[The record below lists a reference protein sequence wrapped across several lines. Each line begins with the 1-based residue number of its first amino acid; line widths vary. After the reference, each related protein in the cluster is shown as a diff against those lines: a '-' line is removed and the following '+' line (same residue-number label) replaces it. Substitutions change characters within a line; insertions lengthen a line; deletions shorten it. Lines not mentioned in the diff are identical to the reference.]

1 MGRAGQKF
9 RRHHRLRDCV
19 LMPKPVDARTLKS
32 WLHQKGEIALL
43 DVREAGQ
50 FGEAHLLYAVPLPYS
65 RLELDAGRLV
75 PRLTAPIVLCDEGDG
90 VAPLAGRRLAA
101 LGYSDLH
108 VLEGGTHGWRA
119 AGFTLFAGVNVP
131 SKVFGELVE
140 HELHTPRVTAAELK
154 AMIDRGDNLVI
165 VDGRPFAEYRKMNIP
180 GGICCPNGELPLR
193 IGAIAP
199 DSGTRIIV
207 NCAGRTRSI
216 IGAETLRRM
225 GVPNEVFALEN
236 GTQGWSLAGLT
247 LERNAQRKYPPAP
260 QDSTVARLQ
269 AHASTLAQRAAVPI
283 IDPAQA
289 AQWLADTSRTTYLF
303 DIRTAEEFAA
313 GSLRGAVHAT
323 GGQLVQATD
332 LWVGTRGARILLADG
347 EGVRAVSTA
356 IWLRQMG
363 HDACVLAQ
371 GVSAGV
377 AAPEPAKPR
386 LPPLPIISPAQLHGA
401 TVIDLRGSMAYR
413 AAHAEGAI
421 WSIRPR
427 IAKTIG
433 KTIAKI
439 AGGAA
444 HVALIADQPMIAGAA
459 ALDLAE
465 AGIGSVSLL
474 EGATPTVS
482 TPDDPPDAD
491 CIDFLF
497 FTAGRHE
504 GDREAALRYLSWEI
518 NLVNELDQ
526 AERASFRILP
536 TR

>member
-1 MGRAGQKF
+1 MA
-9 RRHHRLRDCV
+9 
-19 LMPKPVDARTLKS
+19 KPVDARTLKG
-32 WLHQKGEIALL
+32 WLHQTGEIALL

-75 PRLTAPIVLCDEGDG
+75 PRITTPIVLCDDGDG
-90 VAPLAGRRLAA
+90 IATLAGRRLAA

-108 VLEGGTHGWRA
+108 VLEGGTRGWRA

-140 HELHTPRVTAAELK
+140 HELHTPRVTATELK
-154 AMIDRGDNLVI
+154 AMVDRGDNLVI
-165 VDGRPFAEYRKMNIP
+165 VDGRPLAEYRKMNIP
-180 GGICCPNGELPLR
+180 GGICCPNGELALR

-199 DSGTRIIV
+199 DPGTRIVV

-236 GTQGWSLAGLT
+236 GTQGWFLAGLT
-247 LERNAQRKYPPAP
+247 LERNAQRSYPPAP
-260 QDSTVARLQ
+260 QDSAVAQLQ
-269 AHASTLAQRAAVPI
+269 THARTLAQRTGVPI
-283 IDPAQA
+283 IETAQA
-289 AQWLADTSRTTYLF
+289 AQWLKDASRTTYLL
-303 DIRTAEEFAA
+303 DVRTAEEFAA
-313 GSLRGAVHAT
+313 GSLPGAVHAP

-332 LWVGTRGARILLADG
+332 QWVGTRGARILLADA

-363 HDACVLAQ
+363 HDACVLAE
-371 GVSAGV
+371 GISAGL
-377 AAPEPAKPR
+377 AAPEPAKAR
-386 LPPLPIISPAQLHGA
+386 LPQLPIVSPAQLHGA

-427 IAKTIG
+427 IAK
-433 KTIAKI
+433 A
-439 AGGAA
+439 AGGAM
-444 HVALIADQPMIAGAA
+444 HVALIADQPMIACAA
-459 ALDLAE
+459 ALDLGE
-465 AGIGSVSLL
+465 AGIASVSLL
-474 EGATPTVS
+474 QGAAPTVS

-526 AERASFRILP
+526 AERASFRIAA
-536 TR
+536 TH